1 MLKERGLLRCEPD
14 EQLTIILEDS
24 KMNNLQVFTNEN
36 FGEVRTIVEGSEVLF
51 CARDIAVALGYAKP
65 ENAIN
70 QHCKATLKRGI
81 LSKGGNQET
90 NFIKEGDVYRLI
102 VKSKLPQAE
111 RFERWVFDEVLPTI
125 RKHGVYAVEELLDN
139 PDFAIQA
146 LTALKEE
153 RARVKELKGKVKE
166 LEPKANYCDTV
177 LECKNAIAIS
187 VIAKDYGYSALKF
200 NELLHELGV
209 QYKQGDTWLL
219 YQKYAKKGYT
229 NSKTHNYKKTDGANQ
244 AKVHTYWTQKGRLFL
259 YELLKKKGILPI
271 VER

>member
-1 MLKERGLLRCEPD
+1 
-14 EQLTIILEDS
+14 
-24 KMNNLQVFTNEN
+24 MNNLQVFTNEN
-36 FGEVRTIVEGSEVLF
+36 FGEVRTIVEGNEVLF
-51 CARDIAVALGYAKP
+51 CANDVARALGYKQP
-65 ENAIN
+65 KDAISK
-70 QHCKATLKRGI
+70 HCKGATNHLY
-81 LSKGGNQET
+81 LTNGGEQYAK
-90 NFIKEGDVYRLI
+90 FIKEGDVYRLI

-111 RFERWVFDEVLPTI
+111 KFERWVFDEVLPTI
-125 RKHGVYAVEELLDN
+125 RKHGIYAVEELLDN

-166 LEPKANYCDTV
+166 LEPKANYCETV

-187 VIAKDYGYSALKF
+187 VIAKDYGYSASKF

-259 YELLKKKGILPI
+259 YELLKKKGILPV